1 MGVFFFFYPKH
12 LLAAELARR
21 AFVALR
27 GRRPARTQIRVDEID
42 DRRNLLVAVY
52 DADTSASLYAPC
64 SDGEG
69 GFFYA
74 STELLPSGRKRRS
87 LFLELS
93 RGQLSRI
100 QKKRADWG
108 AAGLV
113 LPMRLRAAIRKR
125 ARLFAELVTTNDD
138 EHDFDER
145 TVKLFTELREIS
157 RKLNEYYL
165 TQALAARR
173 NAAKWSTNFSFAVD
187 ANDEW
192 LDSFDAL
199 FSPQAKRR
207 ASLEPVFSSVNIR
220 VNWRDVERD
229 GRYDWGRV
237 EKVLRDARQ
246 RNLKITL
253 GPLVRWGSDL
263 PEHLR
268 APNVSAEQL
277 QREFERYLSSAIDS
291 VGPYVS
297 RWIVATNV
305 ENVPNRPTFEFR
317 LLAAIQAKKEI
328 AARFPGAQIFL
339 GFEQAF
345 GDYARFDTDQ
355 LIPPVELAAQLSK
368 GRAFHGY
375 YVEANFGLTPGT
387 TAPRDPMELHRFF
400 ERWSIGGVPLAVA
413 FSCPS
418 ESPAGSPN
426 RADSN
431 RLLTA
436 SPFGEERKRRFFTRE
451 SRAEAKPLE
460 ELLWSPQMQQ
470 ETARRFYST
479 ALTRRAVDEIIWTR
493 WQDAPQMSYN
503 EYASTTNVFYGD
515 SEETTSVPSN
525 NAPISD
531 VYDEV
536 DEVGDE
542 LGDVEFEEEK
552 YDEVDLASDE
562 SSFREVS
569 CSSEIESPENF
580 TPTSG
585 LLGVDKKPKPTL
597 YKLAAIRR
605 AYLHEE

>member
-1 MGVFFFFYPKH
+1 MGVFFFYYPKH

-27 GRRPARTQIRVDEID
+27 GRRPARAQIRVDEID

-52 DADTSASLYAPC
+52 DADASASLYVPC

-74 STELLPSGRKRRS
+74 STELLPSSRKRRS

-100 QKKRADWG
+100 QKKRADWA

-125 ARLFAELVTTNDD
+125 IRFFAELVTTNDD
-138 EHDFDER
+138 EQDFDEK
-145 TVKLFTELREIS
+145 TVRLFTEVREIS
-157 RKLNEYYL
+157 RKLNELYL

-173 NAAKWSTNFSFAVD
+173 NAAKWSTNFSFAADV
-187 ANDEW
+187 NDDW

-207 ASLEPVFSSVNIR
+207 PSLEPVFSSVNIR
-220 VNWRDVERD
+220 VNWRDVER
-229 GRYDWGRV
+229 GGLYDWARV
-237 EKVLRDARQ
+237 EKFLRAARK

-263 PEHLR
+263 PARLR
-268 APNVSAEQL
+268 ESNVTPEQL

-291 VGPYVS
+291 IGPYVS

-317 LLAAIQAKKEI
+317 LLAAIQTKKEI
-328 AARFPGAQIFL
+328 AARFPGAQSFL

-345 GDYARFDTDQ
+345 GDYARFESDQ
-355 LIPPVELAAQLSK
+355 LIPPVELAAQLSR
-368 GRAFHGY
+368 GRAFDGY

-418 ESPAGSPN
+418 DSPAGRPN

-431 RLLTA
+431 CLLTS

-460 ELLWSPQMQQ
+460 ELLWSAQMQQ

-479 ALTRRAVDEIIWTR
+479 ALTRRSVDEIIWTR
-493 WQDAPQMSYN
+493 WQDSPQMSYN
-503 EYASTTNVFYGD
+503 EYASTTSVFYRD
-515 SEETTSVPSN
+515 SEETTSVPLID
-525 NAPISD
+525 APISD

-536 DEVGDE
+536 DAVEDE
-542 LGDVEFEEEK
+542 FSDVEFEEETL
-552 YDEVDLASDE
+552 DEVDLASDE
-562 SSFREVS
+562 SSLRDVS

-605 AYLHEE
+605 AYLHDE

>member
-237 EKVLRDARQ
+237 EKVLRDARR

-268 APNVSAEQL
+268 AQNVSAEQL

-291 VGPYVS
+291 VGSHVS

-317 LLAAIQAKKEI
+317 LLAAIQTKKEI
-328 AARFPGAQIFL
+328 VARFPGAQIFL

-345 GDYARFDTDQ
+345 GDYARFENDQ
-355 LIPPVELAAQLSK
+355 LAPPVELAAQLSR

-375 YVEANFGLTPGT
+375 YIEANFGLTPGT

-503 EYASTTNVFYGD
+503 EYASTTSVFYGD

-552 YDEVDLASDE
+552 FDEVDLASDE